1 MIIAMF
7 RIVKDLSVDF
17 RLSMMGVMSRFSS
30 MSSSTK
36 RRSKDAN
43 CAVDVL
49 YGCVSVDT
57 PNTVRG
63 RFE

>member
-49 YGCVSVDT
+49 
-57 PNTVRG
+57 
-63 RFE
+63 